1 MKIKKFNAP
10 TMPEAMKKVKQ
21 ELGADAVILNSKN
34 VKTGGFLGMFKK
46 INIEVIAALDPAVRR
61 GKERDQHFTRRNRLP
76 ELSPPASDSEEVLKE
91 LKHLKTLMQEQRQ
104 QPLFHEPCQNLYE
117 HLLNQELDKELAHD
131 FTTMVEGIQ
140 LSLDS
145 MTSSKPEIENMLSEK
160 LGKTVKFPELYSKQ
174 FVHLVGPTGV
184 GKTTTI
190 AKIAADAMLNRDL
203 KVALITI
210 DTYRIAAIDQL
221 RTYAKILDIP
231 FEVAYNLEEYI
242 AAREN
247 FAEYD
252 LILVDTAGRNF
263 KEIFHVQEL
272 KESMDFNENT
282 STHLVLSLTSKEK
295 DMKEIIRNFKEI
307 PVHQLIFT
315 KTDEASVLGPAIN
328 IARQYEMGI
337 TYLTNGQNV
346 PDDIVKCT
354 SNKLASLLMEDFE

>member
-1 MKIKKFNAP
+1 MKIKKFIAP
-10 TMPEAMKKVKQ
+10 TMPEAMKKVRQ
-21 ELGADAVILNSKN
+21 ELGPDAVILNSKN

-46 INIEVIAALDPAVRR
+46 MNIEVIAALDPAASR
-61 GKERDQHFTRRNRLP
+61 GKVKEPYINRKNRLP
-76 ELSPPASDSEEVLKE
+76 ENYPPASDSDEVLKE
-91 LKHLKTLMQEQRQ
+91 LKHLKTLMKEQKQ
-104 QPLFHEPCQNLYE
+104 QPLFHDSCQKLYE
-117 HLLNQELDKELAHD
+117 HLLNQELDKELAHE
-131 FTTMVEGIQ
+131 FTTLVEGNQ
-140 LSLDS
+140 LSLNS
-145 MTSSKPEIENMLSEK
+145 MTSSKRDMVNMLSEK
-160 LGKTVKFPELYSKQ
+160 LGKTVQFPELYSKQ

-203 KVALITI
+203 NVALITI

-231 FEVAYNLEEYI
+231 FEVAYNFEEYI
-242 AAREN
+242 AAREK
-247 FAEYD
+247 FAKYD

-272 KESMDFNENT
+272 KETMDFNQNT
-282 STHLVLSLTSKEK
+282 ATHLVLSLTSKER

-307 PVHQLIFT
+307 PVYQLIFT
-315 KTDEASVLGPAIN
+315 KTDEASVFGPAIN
-328 IARQYEMGI
+328 IARQHEMGI
-337 TYLTNGQNV
+337 AYLTNGQDV